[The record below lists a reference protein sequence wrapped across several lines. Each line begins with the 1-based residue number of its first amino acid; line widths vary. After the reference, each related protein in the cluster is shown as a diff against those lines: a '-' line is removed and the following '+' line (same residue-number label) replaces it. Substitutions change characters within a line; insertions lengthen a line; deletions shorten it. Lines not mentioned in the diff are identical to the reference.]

1 MQGTEPTGTL
11 ECPEGFVLDPGLN
24 MCVPE
29 NMTQADLEYAAP
41 FKPSGKMERC
51 ITSVK
56 INLRKRK
63 NMKSEDLK
71 SVAIAICRNRLKQ

>member
-1 MQGTEPTGTL
+1 
-11 ECPEGFVLDPGLN
+11 

-29 NMTQADLEYAAP
+29 NMTQAETENAAP

-56 INLRKRK
+56 SNLRKRK